1 MKENIKVCAIILNPL
16 KKVQENDF
24 FLNLSSPL
32 VNYFLIQF
40 VFHNFNR
47 LVLNLLFHQLF
58 MLIELKKKNIF

>member
-1 MKENIKVCAIILNPL
+1 M
-16 KKVQENDF
+16 QENDF

-58 MLIELKKKNIF
+58 MLIELKKKKYFLDVTSFFSSDGNE